1 MVFVI
6 GLWYV
11 NVDRLYTQE
20 VPLVSLAFRHT
31 FLLYL
36 NVGRGFLPS
45 SYKNTPAE
53 VHSNDFLLRRND
65 DISFIGLTDNK
76 NRRDYVGR

>member
-1 MVFVI
+1 MI

-20 VPLVSLAFRHT
+20 VPLVSSAFRHT

-53 VHSNDFLLRRND
+53 VLNSNDVLLRRND

-76 NRRDYVGR
+76 NQRGCVGR

>member
-1 MVFVI
+1 MI

-20 VPLVSLAFRHT
+20 VPLVSSAFRHT

-53 VHSNDFLLRRND
+53 VLNSSDFLLHIND

-76 NRRDYVGR
+76 NQRGYVGR

>member
-1 MVFVI
+1 MI

-53 VHSNDFLLRRND
+53 VLNSNDFLLRRND

>member
-1 MVFVI
+1 MI

-20 VPLVSLAFRHT
+20 VPLVSSAFRHT

-53 VHSNDFLLRRND
+53 VLNSNDFLLRRND